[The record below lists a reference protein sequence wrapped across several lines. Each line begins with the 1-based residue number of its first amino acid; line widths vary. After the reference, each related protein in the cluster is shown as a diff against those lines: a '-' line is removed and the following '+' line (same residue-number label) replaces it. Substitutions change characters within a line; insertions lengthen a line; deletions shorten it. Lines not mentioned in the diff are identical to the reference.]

1 MAENETTPVIMT
13 LAKLEHE
20 HKFIISYLEKFETM
34 VNESELALVHEKLQA
49 IAPHLHRQIIDH
61 FAFEEEFIFPAALS
75 GTPSSELIR
84 MVLRL
89 QKEHGIIE
97 REIMEVFDLVTGSGD
112 FTAHIG
118 QEIALRAH
126 RVTPIIREHTARESH
141 DLAAVFRQDSLAI
154 DILTSLLETRG
165 RS

>member
-20 HKFIISYLEKFETM
+20 HKFIISYLEKFDAM
-34 VNESELALVHEKLQA
+34 VNEKELGLVHTKLQA
-49 IAPHLHRQIIDH
+49 VAPHLQRQVSDH
-61 FAFEEEFIFPAALS
+61 FAFEEEFIFPAALA
-75 GTPSSELIR
+75 GTPSSELITL
-84 MVLRL
+84 VLRL

-97 REIMEVFDLVTGSGD
+97 REIMEIFDLVTGSGD

-118 QEIALRAH
+118 QEIALRAQ
-126 RVTPIIREHTARESH
+126 RVAPIIREHTAREGH
-141 DLAAVFRQDSLAI
+141 DLVAVFRQDSLAI
-154 DILTSLLETRG
+154 EILTGLLETRG